1 MAEEILNPMVSPA
14 AIFQVEQYAQRCHNC
29 GMSTVW
35 RVRVDK
41 SVLNKA
47 ERVTKRLGTSTQEMV
62 RVFLTQIARSGKVP
76 LKLDLDDDLV
86 DVRRRNRIWGEL
98 DDTKDW

>member
-1 MAEEILNPMVSPA
+1 
-14 AIFQVEQYAQRCHNC
+14 
-29 GMSTVW
+29 MSTVW

-41 SVLNKA
+41 TVLIKA

-76 LKLDLDDDLV
+76 LRLDLDDDLV

-98 DDTKDW
+98 DDAKDW

>member
-1 MAEEILNPMVSPA
+1 MT
-14 AIFQVEQYAQRCHNC
+14 
-29 GMSTVW
+29 TVW
-35 RVRVDK
+35 RIRVDK

-86 DVRRRNRIWGEL
+86 DVRRRNRTGREL
-98 DDTKDW
+98 DDSKDW

>member
-1 MAEEILNPMVSPA
+1 MC
-14 AIFQVEQYAQRCHNC
+14 RNC

-76 LKLDLDDDLV
+76 LKLDPDDDLV

-98 DDTKDW
+98 DDTEAKDW

>member
-1 MAEEILNPMVSPA
+1 
-14 AIFQVEQYAQRCHNC
+14 
-29 GMSTVW
+29 MSTVW
-35 RVRVDK
+35 RIRVDK
-41 SVLNKA
+41 SVLTKA

>member
-1 MAEEILNPMVSPA
+1 
-14 AIFQVEQYAQRCHNC
+14 
-29 GMSTVW
+29 MSTVW

-41 SVLNKA
+41 SVLDKA

-98 DDTKDW
+98 DDSKDW

>member
-1 MAEEILNPMVSPA
+1 
-14 AIFQVEQYAQRCHNC
+14 
-29 GMSTVW
+29 MSTVW

-47 ERVTKRLGTSTQEMV
+47 DRITKRLGTSTQEMV

-76 LKLDLDDDLV
+76 LRLDADDDLV
-86 DVRRRNRIWGEL
+86 DVKRRNQIWGEL

>member
-1 MAEEILNPMVSPA
+1 
-14 AIFQVEQYAQRCHNC
+14 
-29 GMSTVW
+29 MSTVW

-47 ERVTKRLGTSTQEMV
+47 ERVTKRLGTSPQEMV

-86 DVRRRNRIWGEL
+86 DMRRRNRIWGEL

>member
-1 MAEEILNPMVSPA
+1 
-14 AIFQVEQYAQRCHNC
+14 
-29 GMSTVW
+29 MSTVW

-47 ERVTKRLGTSTQEMV
+47 ERVTKRMGTSTQEMV
-62 RVFLTQIARSGKVP
+62 RIFLAQIARSGKVP
-76 LKLDLDDDLV
+76 LKLDLDEDLV

>member
-1 MAEEILNPMVSPA
+1 
-14 AIFQVEQYAQRCHNC
+14 
-29 GMSTVW
+29 MSTVW

-47 ERVTKRLGTSTQEMV
+47 DRITKRLGTSTQEMV

-76 LKLDLDDDLV
+76 LNLDTDDDLV
-86 DVRRRNRIWGEL
+86 DVRRRNQIWGEL